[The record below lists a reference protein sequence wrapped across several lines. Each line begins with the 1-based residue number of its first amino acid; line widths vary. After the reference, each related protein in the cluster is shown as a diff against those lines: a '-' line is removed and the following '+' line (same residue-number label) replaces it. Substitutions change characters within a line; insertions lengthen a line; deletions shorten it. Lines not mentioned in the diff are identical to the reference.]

1 MKRHFPGLHS
11 EGSRGDELLQGM
23 FLVRVDRASYRW
35 HPQKPFFVL
44 SFAIL
49 EPQDLASR
57 KVSGR
62 LYATAKA
69 LWRLNWFLRDFGYDR
84 DLLGRDEVDEKALLG
99 LIGVLRTTR
108 KVFGG
113 RTYLDLAGFAP
124 FSEWE
129 FISKDAREGVLPG
142 GSDDLQLHAD

>member
-1 MKRHFPGLHS
+1 MKRHLPGLHS
-11 EGSRGDELLQGM
+11 EGSRGEEVLQGI
-23 FLVRVDRASYRW
+23 FLVRVDRAYYRW
-35 HPQKPFFVL
+35 HPQKPFFVV

-57 KVSGR
+57 KISGR

-84 DLLGRDEVDEKALLG
+84 DLLGRDEVDETALLG
-99 LIGVLRTTR
+99 LTGVLRTTK
-108 KVFGG
+108 KVFAG

-124 FSEWE
+124 SSEWE
-129 FISKDAREGVLPG
+129 LISKDAREGVLTG
-142 GSDDLQLHAD
+142 GSGDLQLHAD